1 MYLQANTQRITL
13 DPTSD
18 ERLEMHA
25 LFSGWESKNK
35 SLRMILSY
43 DQRICMGQY
52 PVVDLLGYRHTEN
65 GDLIIEPE
73 EAKTVRFI
81 FLSYLA
87 GYSFKTIAEI
97 LTKKKRPISAGKENF
112 FQR

>member
-1 MYLQANTQRITL
+1 
-13 DPTSD
+13 
-18 ERLEMHA
+18 
-25 LFSGWESKNK
+25 
-35 SLRMILSY
+35 
-43 DQRICMGQY
+43 MGQY

-65 GDLIIEPE
+65 GDFIIEPE

-97 LTKKKRPISAGKENF
+97 LTKKKRPTLTGRTEWNVSMVKAIMYNE
-112 FQR
+112 